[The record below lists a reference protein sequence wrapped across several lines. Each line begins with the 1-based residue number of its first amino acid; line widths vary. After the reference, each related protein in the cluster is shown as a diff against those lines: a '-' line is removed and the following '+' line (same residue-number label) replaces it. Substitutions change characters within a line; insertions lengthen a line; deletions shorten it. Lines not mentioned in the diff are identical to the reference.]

1 MAAVKRMIAIATQ
14 RELHTIAKVLESAY
28 VDDCNCSVATVQE
41 LKEIKEHMPQFM
53 QEHGFPT
60 KALAC
65 TGEAAPQELSDT
77 GFINT
82 AGYSR

>member
-1 MAAVKRMIAIATQ
+1 M
-14 RELHTIAKVLESAY
+14 LESAY
-28 VDDCNCSVATVQE
+28 VDDCNCSVATVEE
-41 LKEIKEHMPQFM
+41 LKEIEEKMPQFM
-53 QEHGFPT
+53 REHGFSI

-82 AGYSR
+82 AGTENPVLTN